1 VAYDVRMNTA
11 EATREV
17 LDRLARAAGAS
28 LPASKVTLRNGA
40 SFEGVLIGHDFEYG
54 PAGRYGR
61 AIFTDLN
68 GNILRHVPFDQ
79 ILEF

>member
-1 VAYDVRMNTA
+1 MNTA

-17 LDRLARAAGAS
+17 LDRLARREAGAP
-28 LPASKVTLRNGA
+28 LPATTVKLRNGG
-40 SFEGVLIGHDFEYG
+40 SFQGVLTGHDFEYG

-68 GNILRHVPFDQ
+68 GNILRLVPLDQ
-79 ILEF
+79 LLEF